1 MAGEIM
7 SNKSIRRS
15 LSMTPEM
22 RDRLAQIVSTRPRNI
37 TEADLIR
44 EAIRRYLDEQEDLM
58 GSRKHFQRSFR
69 QRIDRLE
76 EAIAF
81 QLNVLI
87 YLLAVDQ
94 QTLRGAI
101 IAAKQEG
108 ETLLAQM
115 KAVRELK
122 ENMD

>member
-1 MAGEIM
+1 M
-7 SNKSIRRS
+7 SRKSTRRS

-22 RDRLAQIVSTRPRNI
+22 AQRLHQIARTKPRNI

-69 QRIDRLE
+69 QRIDQLE
-76 EAIAF
+76 MAITF

-87 YLLAVDQ
+87 YLLEADEA
-94 QTLRGAI
+94 TLREAI
-101 IAAKQEG
+101 IFARQNG
-108 ETLLAQM
+108 QTLLAQM
-115 KAVRELK
+115 QAVREMKDSDL
-122 ENMD
+122 